1 MAMKNAPLSTS
12 HLGYSLLVEVKSS
25 NGSFEKLKI
34 K

>member
-1 MAMKNAPLSTS
+1 MAMKNAPLSIS

-25 NGSFEKLKI
+25 DGSFGKLKV